1 MLDSKFLCKKC
12 QAHQAVNHKQKDPC
26 PYKACLCERCD
37 AIEAKRQRQVLAT
50 RRSRGL
56 STRVP
61 QTDPITKPTID
72 IPFSSAQCN
81 DLNDLLTK
89 CADVP
94 STSAQCNDR
103 DDLAAKC
110 ADVPSTSAQCND
122 RDDLAAKRAR
132 GVIMEDVRKTP
143 FHKLGSFADITR
155 VRGIQTA
162 RLKKLRHSLAV
173 HDPVTYY
180 WKSCFN
186 SS

>member
-103 DDLAAKC
+103 DDLAAK
-110 ADVPSTSAQCND
+110 
-122 RDDLAAKRAR
+122 RAR